1 MNSTI
6 SAASLLPHYF
16 RVYFIAFT
24 TLFLLAADADGQS
37 PVHIDSARTL
47 GSGTQVTVAGWVT
60 TQDLIN
66 GHVFI
71 QDETAGIG
79 VASSE
84 LADITEIGD
93 SVVVTGTLSYFG
105 QSPFPA
111 GRTDGMLRLSGT
123 LTYTHYP
130 DAQRVMQPRVITLAQ
145 VNSGAYEGQLVKIR
159 QAPVYDVGTTQYPTG
174 NFQGNIE
181 YTTRIWKT
189 PPVFLLAKV
198 RTFPAPRL
206 RNRKWTLPVSSIR
219 TGATSVSTRAAQTT

>member
-24 TLFLLAADADGQS
+24 TLLLLVVDADGQS
-37 PVHIDSARTL
+37 PVRIDSARTL
-47 GSGTQVTVAGWVT
+47 GSGTHVTVAGWVT
-60 TQDLIN
+60 TQDLVN

-111 GRTDGMLRLSGT
+111 GRTDGML
-123 LTYTHYP
+123 P
-130 DAQRVMQPRVITLAQ
+130 AQRNAHLHP
-145 VNSGAYEGQLVKIR
+145 
-159 QAPVYDVGTTQYPTG
+159 
-174 NFQGNIE
+174 
-181 YTTRIWKT
+181 
-189 PPVFLLAKV
+189 
-198 RTFPAPRL
+198 
-206 RNRKWTLPVSSIR
+206 LPGC
-219 TGATSVSTRAAQTT
+219 TAGYAAQGDHFSPGELRCI